1 MRSAFAMSVI
11 KIFFWNGSFL
21 SLPGFVQWEH
31 ALSKI
36 NEGTDI
42 HEILCEVDE
51 TSDTKQRGVFE

>member
-1 MRSAFAMSVI
+1 MSVI